1 MTPVEPTFAP
11 LIGIIAM
18 FEGDGAK
25 LPAAFLSNEA
35 NHGTAMMVVLARI
48 LCLSVGITF
57 GSSASVEQSA
67 WAPRSPFA
75 LDDRSYRPRLTV
87 GYGVTIGMFASG
99 RSNSRSSRTSS

>member
-1 MTPVEPTFAP
+1 VTPVEPTFAP

-75 LDDRSYRPRLTV
+75 ARRSLVPPAANGRLRRHDRNVRVRPLEQ
-87 GYGVTIGMFASG
+87 
-99 RSNSRSSRTSS
+99 